1 MERGTDY
8 KVTIIWALQ
17 SGTSAKDAS
26 CRVRAPDSRAVG
38 GPTWEAMG
46 ASWAPPAYIIYE
58 TITKKQVS
66 ISVHN
71 NNNNNR
77 FTALS
82 ISIRTVK

>member
-1 MERGTDY
+1 M
-8 KVTIIWALQ
+8 
-17 SGTSAKDAS
+17 
-26 CRVRAPDSRAVG
+26 RVVGCEHQIREPSG

-66 ISVHN
+66 ISIH